1 METTS
6 RFFLLILIILSILSK
21 IMLSK
26 FSLSLKNNKGNSER
40 INESLNRLKENYEA
54 IDLAIKQ
61 SSSTNS

>member
-1 METTS
+1 
-6 RFFLLILIILSILSK
+6 
-21 IMLSK
+21 MLSK